1 MSIMETPK
9 LLIAG
14 LSLKTINLARAAV
27 EQLGYQIVP
36 SPAMSLSLFLAHK
49 NLPDLIVSDFKMSDG
64 DGLSF
69 LRELQ
74 DDQDLAAI
82 PFIFCLDTMPDD
94 ALELQAIKS
103 GARKV
108 VPNNIE
114 PSDFLEIID
123 PLIVERLKSK
133 IKREEQTPE

>member
-1 MSIMETPK
+1 METPK

-14 LSLKTINLARAAV
+14 LSPKTVILVREAV

-36 SPAMSLSLFLAHK
+36 TKAMSLSLFLAHK
-49 NLPDLIVSDFKMSDG
+49 NLPELIISGMEMTDG
-64 DGLSF
+64 DGFSF

-74 DDQDLAAI
+74 HDQDLAAI
-82 PFIFCLDTMPDD
+82 PFIFCLDQMPDETT
-94 ALELQAIKS
+94 ELQAIKS

-108 VPNNIE
+108 VPNNMDAG
-114 PSDFLEIID
+114 DFLEIIE
-123 PLIVERLKSK
+123 PLIAERMKSK